1 MNQFWQ
7 KSKYFE
13 NYISIKGLTNLS
25 EVAAICTED
34 GLTEGRY
41 CETCGAVF
49 AAQKAVKATG
59 HKEVID
65 KEINATYFTL

>member
-13 NYISIKGLTNLS
+13 YKYKRTDKNLS

>member
-1 MNQFWQ
+1 MQPAE
-7 KSKYFE
+7 KSKRIQALGHKVVVE
-13 NYISIKGLTNLS
+13 KA
-25 EVAAICTED
+25 VAATCTED

-49 AAQKAVKATG
+49 SAQKAVKATG